1 MSSFPLLSV
10 IVPVYNSRSYLADC
24 LDSLIRQTLQDWE
37 AILVDD
43 GSTDGSSEVLK
54 AYAEADGRFRSVRQ
68 INSGL
73 SVARNTGLSLAV
85 GTYVFFLDSDDWLL
99 SDDCLEQLC
108 KAAQASEA
116 DIAVG
121 HTVSMYPDGRRL
133 WWGVA
138 QSQLF
143 TDGQVYAGGT
153 YFARCFTGNA
163 YVPMVSNYLYS
174 SAFLQRFHLSF
185 EPGLIHEDELWT
197 PIALTSARKVAYT
210 EVVHCAYRQR
220 EGSIMTATT
229 AEKRVASL
237 SVIIRKLEDYA
248 RQYQDN
254 PEENTR
260 KALLQDV
267 RRLKRIAVRLQP
279 SPTALKPLVDHWL
292 QNGLFLE
299 DNGLWNGKL
308 GLSLFFYLLSRQ
320 TGNLWFKEFADELLD
335 WICDHL
341 SNQLSVR
348 FADGLCGIGWGI
360 EWLRAAGFIEGD
372 TDDIL
377 EEVDRAVMKQ
387 DVSRMIE
394 SGLKNGLWGV
404 AAYVRCRMDSPREA
418 GKPQPFDAVYRK
430 QVEDACRRASMDLW
444 GEACSLAG
452 VWRQLQEQWADEYRT
467 DCRSWQRGIVQLRDR
482 CLSM

>member
-1 MSSFPLLSV
+1 MSDVPLLSV
-10 IVPVYNSRSYLADC
+10 IVPVYNCCSYLADC
-24 LDSLIRQTLQDWE
+24 LDSLMRQTLQGWE

-54 AYAEADGRFRSVRQ
+54 AYAGADGRFRSVRQ
-68 INSGL
+68 TNSGL

-108 KAAQASEA
+108 KAARASEA

-121 HTVSMYPDGRRL
+121 HTRSVYPDGRQIE
-133 WWGVA
+133 WGGA
-138 QSQLF
+138 QRNLF
-143 TDGQVYAGGT
+143 ANGQVYAGGA
-153 YFARCFTGNA
+153 YFARCLTGHA
-163 YVPMVSNYLYS
+163 YVPMVYNYLYA
-174 SAFLQRFHLSF
+174 SAFLKRNRLSF

-197 PIALTSARKVAYT
+197 PIALTSARKVVYT
-210 EVVHCAYRQR
+210 EVAHYAYRQR
-220 EGSIMTATT
+220 EGSIMTATA
-229 AEKRVASL
+229 AEKRAASL
-237 SVIIRKLEDYA
+237 SIIIRKLEDYA
-248 RQYQDN
+248 LQYPDDSGGKI
-254 PEENTR
+254 R
-260 KALLQDV
+260 KGLLQDM
-267 RRLKRIAVRLQP
+267 RRLKRIGIRLQP

-341 SNQLSVR
+341 SNQLPVR

-394 SGLKNGLWGV
+394 PGLKNGLWGV

-418 GKPQPFDAVYRK
+418 GKPQPFDAAYRK
-430 QVEDACRRASMDLW
+430 QLEDACRRASMDLW
-444 GEACSLAG
+444 GEACSQAS

>member
-1 MSSFPLLSV
+1 MPVPILS
-10 IVPVYNSRSYLADC
+10 IIIPVYNTRPYLREC
-24 LDSLIRQTLQDWE
+24 LDSLRTQTLRDFE
-37 AILVDD
+37 VILVDD
-43 GSTDGSSEVLK
+43 GSTDGSSEVLR
-54 AYAEADGRFRSVRQ
+54 AYSEQDSRFRSVRQ
-68 INSGL
+68 ANSGL
-73 SVARNTGLSLAV
+73 SVARNTGLSSAV

-121 HTVSMYPDGRRL
+121 HTVSMYPDGRQV
-133 WWGVA
+133 WWGIA

-174 SAFLQRFHLSF
+174 SAFLRRFHLSF

-210 EVVHCAYRQR
+210 EVAHCAYRQR

-237 SVIIRKLEDYA
+237 SVIIRKLRDYA
-248 RQYQDN
+248 LRSTDDSEGKTRQ
-254 PEENTR
+254 
-260 KALLQDV
+260 ALLQDV
-267 RRLKRIAVRLQP
+267 ALLEQIAAGLRP
-279 SPTALKPLVDHWL
+279 SHMALKPLADHWL
-292 QNGLFLE
+292 LHGLFLE

-308 GLSLFFYLLSRQ
+308 GLSLFFYLLSRH
-320 TGNLWFKEFADELLD
+320 TGNHWLEEYAGDLLD
-335 WICDHL
+335 LVCNNL
-341 SNQLSVR
+341 SNRLSVR

-377 EEVDRAVMKQ
+377 EEVDRAVMER
-387 DVSRMIE
+387 DVRRLADT
-394 SGLKNGLWGV
+394 GLEGGLWGI
-404 AAYVRCRMDSPREA
+404 AAYVRCRMDSPREK
-418 GKPQPFDAVYRK
+418 GRPQPFDAAYRK
-430 QVEDACRRASMDLW
+430 DLEDACGRASIDLW
-444 GEACSLAG
+444 GEACSPAG
-452 VWRQLQEQWADEYRT
+452 VWRQLQELWADQCRT
-467 DCRSWQRGIVQLRDR
+467 DSLSWQRGIVQL
-482 CLSM
+482 LKGGIPHG

>member
-1 MSSFPLLSV
+1 MSDVPLLSV
-10 IVPVYNSRSYLADC
+10 IVPVYNCCSYLADC

-68 INSGL
+68 TNSGL

-108 KAAQASEA
+108 KAARASEA

-121 HTVSMYPDGRRL
+121 HTRSVYPDGRQIE
-133 WWGVA
+133 WGGA
-138 QSQLF
+138 QRNLF
-143 TDGQVYAGGT
+143 ANGQVYAGGA
-153 YFARCFTGNA
+153 YFARCLTGHA
-163 YVPMVSNYLYS
+163 YVPMVYNYLYA
-174 SAFLQRFHLSF
+174 SAFLKRNRLSF

-197 PIALTSARKVAYT
+197 PIALTSARKVVYT
-210 EVVHCAYRQR
+210 EVAHYAYRQR
-220 EGSIMTATT
+220 EGSIMTATA
-229 AEKRVASL
+229 AEKRAASL
-237 SVIIRKLEDYA
+237 SIIIRKLEDYA
-248 RQYQDN
+248 LQYPDDSGGKI
-254 PEENTR
+254 R
-260 KALLQDV
+260 KGLLQDM
-267 RRLKRIAVRLQP
+267 RRLKRIGIRLQP

-341 SNQLSVR
+341 SNQLPVR

-360 EWLRAAGFIEGD
+360 EWLRVAGFIEGD
-372 TDDIL
+372 TDEIL
-377 EEVDRAVMKQ
+377 EEVDRAVMER
-387 DVSRMIE
+387 DVRRMIDPD
-394 SGLKNGLWGV
+394 LKFGLWGV
-404 AAYVRCRMDSPREA
+404 AAYVRGRLDSPREA
-418 GKPQPFDAVYRK
+418 RKPLPFEAAYRRDL
-430 QVEDACRRASMDLW
+430 EDACRRASIDLW
-444 GEACSLAG
+444 GESCSLAG
-452 VWRQLQEQWADEYRT
+452 VWRQLKEQWADEYRT
-467 DCRSWQRGIVQLRDR
+467 DCLSWQRGIVQLRDC